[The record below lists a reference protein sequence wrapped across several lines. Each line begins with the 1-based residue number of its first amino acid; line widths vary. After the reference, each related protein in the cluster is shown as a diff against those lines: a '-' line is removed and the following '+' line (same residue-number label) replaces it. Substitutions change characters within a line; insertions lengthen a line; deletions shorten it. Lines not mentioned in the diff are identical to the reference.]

1 MGSRMRNSGSKF
13 AKWNHRLQ
21 ERRCVGGISGASDGV
36 APSIEGNAEVEF
48 IIGLDH
54 PKGLVR
60 LGVSGGS
67 NGEPFAL
74 RTHLGWIV
82 LEPMVL

>member
-1 MGSRMRNSGSKF
+1 M
-13 AKWNHRLQ
+13 
-21 ERRCVGGISGASDGV
+21 GGISGASDGV
-36 APSIEGNAEVEF
+36 APGIEGNAEVEF

-82 LEPMVL
+82 LEPMVH